1 MQRAETVL
9 RQYAIAVF
17 RVIPMIVAACAV
29 VLVFVDGPQWRGA
42 LVTTIAM
49 MSVILPIDS
58 NANARLQVY
67 QSALEQAA
75 SAQDTD

>member
-1 MQRAETVL
+1 ML

-17 RVIPMIVAACAV
+17 RVIPMIVAAYAV

-49 MSVILPIDS
+49 MSVILPIGS

-67 QSALEQAA
+67 QSALEQAT